1 MNSSTKDVNRRVLAI
16 QAKKK
21 RHKPNK
27 KNSKPQSSGKNQNSS
42 NYQNQRE
49 NYNNYN
55 NRYDNDFSLSDES
68 HDEED
73 NNKFSISSD
82 DDEQEDPEDYCKGG
96 YHPVKIGMLFINRYR
111 VTRKL
116 GWGHFST
123 VWLCWDMEE
132 KRFVALKV
140 VKSAPQFAETALDEI
155 KLLKCVRYGD
165 VEDPSRERV
174 VQLLDDFKI
183 YGVNGTHVCMVFE
196 VLGHNL
202 LKLIVKSKYRGI
214 PLENVRSIIRQ
225 ILQGLN
231 YLHTKCHII
240 HTDIKPENVLLCV
253 DEAQVKALAL
263 NATELAATGHKLPV
277 SFCSTAPPQENT
289 EVSRRMSKNKKKKLK
304 KKAKKE
310 NEMLMKQMKQIEELD
325 VVCLAKCNT
334 DQGSNSSE
342 QAIVAMET
350 NSADAAA
357 VDPLGPAL
365 NNGSTSSTSPTTLSP
380 SLDQTNLNNGTA
392 VHTVTSQENASE
404 SQTNNNSSSVSKETP
419 PPRPLEN
426 QSSLD
431 DPDDS
436 LAEESES
443 LAAPNV
449 NQDDEEDL
457 LSESL
462 SAAAPLTPG
471 KPHENGLSSCEVGE
485 DALQSIPSSQ
495 QPPIPPE
502 LLKRSDPSRDV
513 CDMDVKIADLGNA
526 CWVDKHFTEDVQT
539 RQYRSLEVLINA
551 GYDISADIWSV
562 ACMAFELATGDY
574 LFEPHAGDTYSRDE
588 DHLAHIIE
596 LLGEIPKRIIQSG
609 NRSSEFFT
617 KKGELRHISGLKP
630 WDLYSVLVEK
640 YNWAPEIARGF
651 ADFLR
656 PMLNYDPKL
665 RATAAQ
671 CLQHPWL
678 RTN

>member
-1 MNSSTKDVNRRVLAI
+1 MNSSAKDVNRRVFAI

-27 KNSKPQSSGKNQNSS
+27 KKDKPSAALGNKNQNSS
-42 NYQNQRE
+42 SNYGGE
-49 NYNNYN
+49 YNYHNKYN
-55 NRYDNDFSLSDES
+55 NRYDNDYSLSDES
-68 HDEED
+68 HDEEE
-73 NNKFSISSD
+73 NENKQFSSD
-82 DDEQEDPEDYCKGG
+82 EDEQEDPNDYCKGG
-96 YHPVKIGMLFINRYR
+96 YHPVKIGMLFNNRYR

-123 VWLCWDMEE
+123 VCCRWPLIQDIE
-132 KRFVALKV
+132 KKNQYKV
-140 VKSAPQFAETALDEI
+140 IFMTNPHVLVSPQFPETALDEI
-155 KLLKCVRYGD
+155 KLLKCVRDGD
-165 VEDPSRERV
+165 VNDPYRERV

-183 YGVNGTHVCMVFE
+183 CGVNGTHVCMVFE

-231 YLHTKCHII
+231 YLHTKCRII

-253 DEAQVKALAL
+253 DEARVKTLAL

-277 SFCSTAPPQENT
+277 SFCSTAPVQEYS

-325 VVCLAKCNT
+325 VVSSSPKCNSGSSQCNT
-334 DQGSNSSE
+334 TQGKRSN
-342 QAIVAMET
+342 
-350 NSADAAA
+350 NRYC
-357 VDPLGPAL
+357 
-365 NNGSTSSTSPTTLSP
+365 
-380 SLDQTNLNNGTA
+380 TNLNNNSDSHGDSSL
-392 VHTVTSQENASE
+392 VNNIGSE
-404 SQTNNNSSSVSKETP
+404 QLATP
-419 PPRPLEN
+419 GAIEP

-443 LAAPNV
+443 VQAPN
-449 NQDDEEDL
+449 NEDEEDL
-457 LSESL
+457 LESESL
-462 SAAAPLTPG
+462 STAQDTVVASENQV
-471 KPHENGLSSCEVGE
+471 HRENGLVDGGSRGREGEVRPEGE
-485 DALQSIPSSQ
+485 TV
-495 QPPIPPE
+495 
-502 LLKRSDPSRDV
+502 KREADPSREV
-513 CDMDVKIADLGNA
+513 CDIDVKIADLGNA

-551 GYDISADIWSV
+551 GYDCSADIWSV

-574 LFEPHAGDTYSRDE
+574 LFEPHAGDTYTRDE

-596 LLGEIPKRIIQSG
+596 LLGDIPKRIIQSG
-609 NRSSEFFT
+609 HRSSEFFT
-617 KKGELRHISGLKP
+617 KKGELRHIPGLKP

-640 YNWAPEIARGF
+640 YNWTPESARGF
-651 ADFLR
+651 SEFLR
-656 PMLNYDPKL
+656 PMLAYDPKL
-665 RATAAQ
+665 RATAAD

-678 RTN
+678 QN

>member
-42 NYQNQRE
+42 NYQNQRD

-96 YHPVKIGMLFINRYR
+96 YHPVKIGMFFINRYR

-165 VEDPSRERV
+165 VDDPSRERV

-253 DEAQVKALAL
+253 NEAQVKALAL

-277 SFCSTAPPQENT
+277 SFCSTAPAQENT

-325 VVCLAKCNT
+325 VVSSPQENN
-334 DQGSNSSE
+334 DSSE
-342 QAIVAMET
+342 QTGVVAMET
-350 NSADAAA
+350 NSEDK
-357 VDPLGPAL
+357 PGPV
-365 NNGSTSSTSPTTLSP
+365 NGSTSSTPPAPSPP
-380 SLDQTNLNNGTA
+380 LDQTNLNNGDTTQA
-392 VHTVTSQENASE
+392 PQENASE
-404 SQTNNNSSSVSKETP
+404 SQTNNSK
-419 PPRPLEN
+419 PLEN

-449 NQDDEEDL
+449 NNQDDEEDL

-462 SAAAPLTPG
+462 SAAAPPSPG
-471 KPHENGLSSCEVGE
+471 K
-485 DALQSIPSSQ
+485 
-495 QPPIPPE
+495 
-502 LLKRSDPSRDV
+502 
-513 CDMDVKIADLGNA
+513 
-526 CWVDKHFTEDVQT
+526 
-539 RQYRSLEVLINA
+539 
-551 GYDISADIWSV
+551 
-562 ACMAFELATGDY
+562 
-574 LFEPHAGDTYSRDE
+574 
-588 DHLAHIIE
+588 
-596 LLGEIPKRIIQSG
+596 
-609 NRSSEFFT
+609 
-617 KKGELRHISGLKP
+617 
-630 WDLYSVLVEK
+630 
-640 YNWAPEIARGF
+640 
-651 ADFLR
+651 
-656 PMLNYDPKL
+656 
-665 RATAAQ
+665 
-671 CLQHPWL
+671 
-678 RTN
+678 

>member
-1 MNSSTKDVNRRVLAI
+1 MNSSAKDVNRRVFAI

-27 KNSKPQSSGKNQNSS
+27 KKDKPSAALGNKNQNSS
-42 NYQNQRE
+42 SNYGGE
-49 NYNNYN
+49 YNYHNKYN
-55 NRYDNDFSLSDES
+55 NRYDNDYSLSDES
-68 HDEED
+68 HDEEE
-73 NNKFSISSD
+73 NENKQFSSD
-82 DDEQEDPEDYCKGG
+82 EDEQEDPNDYCKGG
-96 YHPVKIGMLFINRYR
+96 YHPVKIGMLFNNRYR

-123 VWLCWDMEE
+123 VWLCWDMQE

-140 VKSAPQFAETALDEI
+140 VKSAPHFAETALDEI
-155 KLLKCVRYGD
+155 KLLKCVRDGD
-165 VEDPSRERV
+165 VNDPYRERV

-183 YGVNGTHVCMVFE
+183 CGVNGTHVCMVFE

-231 YLHTKCHII
+231 YLHTKCRII

-253 DEAQVKALAL
+253 DEARVKTLAL

-277 SFCSTAPPQENT
+277 SFCSTAPVQEYS

-325 VVCLAKCNT
+325 VVSSSPKCNSG
-334 DQGSNSSE
+334 GSQCNTTQE
-342 QAIVAMET
+342 NNNAGDNPVDLEAMET
-350 NSADAAA
+350 NAGEVSIT
-357 VDPLGPAL
+357 
-365 NNGSTSSTSPTTLSP
+365 NSTSPTSQEPSPELS
-380 SLDQTNLNNGTA
+380 STEQKLNN
-392 VHTVTSQENASE
+392 TSDSHGDSSLVNNIGSE
-404 SQTNNNSSSVSKETP
+404 QLATP
-419 PPRPLEN
+419 GAIEP

-443 LAAPNV
+443 VQAPN
-449 NQDDEEDL
+449 NEDEEDL
-457 LSESL
+457 LESESL
-462 SAAAPLTPG
+462 STAQDTVVASENQV
-471 KPHENGLSSCEVGE
+471 HRENGLVDGGSRGREGEVRPEGE
-485 DALQSIPSSQ
+485 TV
-495 QPPIPPE
+495 
-502 LLKRSDPSRDV
+502 KREADPSREV
-513 CDMDVKIADLGNA
+513 CDIDVKIADLGNA

-539 RQYRSLEVLINA
+539 RQ
-551 GYDISADIWSV
+551 SV

-574 LFEPHAGDTYSRDE
+574 LFEPHAGDTYTRDE

-596 LLGEIPKRIIQSG
+596 LLGDIPKRIIQSG
-609 NRSSEFFT
+609 HRSSEFFT
-617 KKGELRHISGLKP
+617 KKGELRHIPGLKP

-640 YNWAPEIARGF
+640 YNWTPESARGF
-651 ADFLR
+651 SEFLR
-656 PMLNYDPKL
+656 PMLAYDPKL
-665 RATAAQ
+665 RATAAD

-678 RTN
+678 QN